1 MYYVYI
7 LYSQKFD
14 RYYIG
19 QCEDVDLRLKRHNG
33 KAVPSTKAYV
43 PWELVYT
50 ESFTS
55 RSEAVQRESE
65 IKKKKKQKIY
75 SIPGYRQTREIDRW
89 RL

>member
-7 LYSQKFD
+7 LYSKKFD
-14 RYYIG
+14 HYYIG

-33 KAVPSTKAYV
+33 KAVHSTKAYV

-65 IKKKKKQKIY
+65 IKKKKSRKYIEYLVCGGLQK
-75 SIPGYRQTREIDRW
+75 
-89 RL
+89 